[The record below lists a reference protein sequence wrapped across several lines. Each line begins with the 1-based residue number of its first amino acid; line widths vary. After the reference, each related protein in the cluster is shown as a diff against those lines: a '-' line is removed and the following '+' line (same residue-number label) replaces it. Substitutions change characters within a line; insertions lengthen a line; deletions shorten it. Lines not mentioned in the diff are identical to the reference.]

1 MAYRLEGT
9 FLEVCSCDVLCPCW
23 IGEDPDNGTCQS
35 IIAWNFEKGEI
46 NGVEV
51 SGLSIGALCN
61 IPGNVLDGNWKA
73 AIYVDDKATDQQND
87 AILSVWGGKAGGPV
101 AELVQLFGEV
111 VSTERVPIQFDVDGG
126 AGTLKIGDV
135 GFAETETYK
144 STTGETT
151 TLTNSIFSTVAGAP
165 AYVAKASTFKA
176 KNEAA
181 GVDQDISGHCS
192 APGSLEFVS
201 RGGPD

>member
-1 MAYRLEGT
+1 MGYRLEGT

-46 NGVEV
+46 NGVDV
-51 SGLSIGALCN
+51 SGLTIGALCH

-73 AIYVDDKATDQQND
+73 AIYVDDKATDEQND

-101 AELVQLFGEV
+101 AELVQLIGEV
-111 VSTERVPIQFDVDGG
+111 VSTERVPIQFDVEGG

-135 GFAETETYK
+135 GFAEMETYK
-144 STTGETT
+144 SATGETT

-165 AYVAKASTFKA
+165 AFVSKASAFKA

-181 GVDQDISGHCS
+181 GVDQDISGHNAIQS
-192 APGSLEFVS
+192 VFVF
-201 RGGPD
+201 DHQEAA